1 MATDA
6 ESEAPL
12 RILTTSIGA
21 SVLAA
26 LVLANPAAGQETPL
40 PDLFSDTIDVRVV
53 NVEVVV
59 TDREGDRIRGLDAT
73 DFELLVDGEPVP
85 IGYFTEIDE
94 GVARAARAG
103 ADKAE
108 DGGLQAVP
116 SLAPDEPAP
125 TNYLLFIDEFFAV
138 RRDRDRVLK
147 RLERDLEQLGAHD
160 RMAVVAFDGRNVAR
174 LADWTGARDE
184 LRDAFREAR
193 KREALGVMRRADIDP
208 AATAPEPQ
216 DRAAAALAGIEGA
229 PPLNSVRRAA
239 TALNLS
245 KRERQIQQSV
255 LAATA
260 TVRSF
265 ADPPGRKAML
275 VLTEGWGV
283 PEFDNPDPFGP
294 PPPSI
299 ESIYGPLVHA
309 ANRLGYTLY
318 PVDLAGLNPRFAN
331 SPFGIGDVSVGY
343 NAGASARSPSAQPSP
358 FDAPQGLNLEWSQDA
373 AFGYLAHETGGL
385 PMINAFRDIA
395 LAEAAADTRHYYWL
409 GFEPPRNQDDELH
422 DIEVRLTGR
431 ADLRVRSRQ
440 SYLDLSKSAELTM
453 MVEGSVLFGGAPGQE
468 TLAVRFSPPER
479 ARGRKVEVPMEI
491 AIPLDD
497 VELLPMGGRFTN
509 ELEFRVTV
517 INEAGER
524 SETPVEKIRISGA
537 AEPPPGAVFVYE
549 TTLLIRSHEHRYVAS
564 VYDPLTGAVLSASGT
579 VGPR

>member
-1 MATDA
+1 MR
-6 ESEAPL
+6 L
-12 RILTTSIGA
+12 LTTSIA
-21 SVLAA
+21 TSALAA
-26 LVLANPAAGQETPL
+26 LVLASPATSQDVPL

-59 TDREGDRIRGLDAT
+59 TDRDGNRVQGLQVG

-85 IGYFTEIDE
+85 IGYFTEIDD
-94 GVARAARAG
+94 GTVRG
-103 ADKAE
+103 ATEQRIDEEAMP
-108 DGGLQAVP
+108 AVP
-116 SLAPDEPAP
+116 SLEPDEPVR
-125 TNYLLFIDEFFAV
+125 TNYLVFIDEYFAV
-138 RRDRDRVLK
+138 RKQRDRVLK
-147 RLERDLEQLGAHD
+147 RLERDLAELGPHD
-160 RMAVVAFDGRNVAR
+160 QVALVAFDGRNVAR
-174 LADWTGARDE
+174 LTDWTGARDE
-184 LRDAFREAR
+184 LRDAFSEAR
-193 KREALGVMRRADIDP
+193 KRKALGLMRRADIDP
-208 AATAPEPQ
+208 AAVAPDPPG
-216 DRAAAALAGIEGA
+216 AAASGPLAPDTVGGVESA
-229 PPLNSVRRAA
+229 PALNSVRRVA

-245 KRERQIQQSV
+245 KREREIQRSV

-265 ADPPGRKAML
+265 ADPPGRKTML
-275 VLTEGWGV
+275 VLTDGWEVSG
-283 PEFDNPDPFGP
+283 FNNPDPFGP

-343 NAGASARSPSAQPSP
+343 NAGPGASSASAPISP
-358 FDAPQGLNLEWSQDA
+358 FAAPQGLNLEWSQDA

-395 LAEAAADTRHYYWL
+395 LAEAATDTRHYYWL

-422 DIEVRLTGR
+422 DIEIRLAGHP
-431 ADLRVRSRQ
+431 DLQVRSRQ
-440 SYLDLSKSAELTM
+440 SYLDVSRSAELTM
-453 MVEGSVLFGGAPGQE
+453 MVEGSVLFGGAPGKE
-468 TLAVRFSPPER
+468 TLAVRFGPPRR
-479 ARGRKVEVPMEI
+479 ARGRKIEVPMEI

-524 SETPVEKIRISGA
+524 SGTPVEKIRISGA
-537 AEPPPGAVFVYE
+537 TEPPPGVVFVYE
-549 TTLLIRSHEHRYVAS
+549 TTLLIRSREHRYVAS
-564 VYDPLTGAVLSASGT
+564 IYDPLTGAVLSASGT

>member
-1 MATDA
+1 M
-6 ESEAPL
+6 
-12 RILTTSIGA
+12 RFLTVPFAVLG
-21 SVLAA
+21 LAA
-26 LVLANPAAGQETPL
+26 SPGAGQDVPL

-59 TDREGDRIRGLDAT
+59 TDRDGNRVQGLQIG

-94 GVARAARAG
+94 GVARGARAE

-116 SLAPDEPAP
+116 SLAPDEPVR
-125 TNYLLFIDEFFAV
+125 TNYLLFIDEFFAI

-147 RLERDLEQLGAHD
+147 RLERDLAQLGAHD

-174 LADWTGARDE
+174 LTDWTGARDE

-193 KREALGVMRRADIDP
+193 KREALGIMRRADIDP
-208 AATAPEPQ
+208 AATAPDSPG
-216 DRAAAALAGIEGA
+216 AAASGPLAQNTLDGVESA
-229 PPLNSVRRAA
+229 PALNSVRRTA

-245 KRERQIQQSV
+245 KREREIQRSV

-275 VLTEGWGV
+275 VLTDGWEAPG
-283 PEFDNPDPFGP
+283 FNNPDPFGP

-343 NAGASARSPSAQPSP
+343 NAGAGAGSAAAQPSP
-358 FDAPQGLNLEWSQDA
+358 FAAPQGLNLEWSQDA

-395 LAEAAADTRHYYWL
+395 LAEAATDTRHYYWL

-422 DIEVRLTGR
+422 DIEIRLAGHTN
-431 ADLRVRSRQ
+431 LRVRSRQ
-440 SYLDLSKSAELTM
+440 SYLDLSSSAELTM
-453 MVEGSVLFGGAPGQE
+453 MVEGSVLFGGAPGKE
-468 TLAVRFSPPER
+468 TLAVRFGPPRR
-479 ARGRKVEVPMEI
+479 ARGRKILVPMEI

-517 INEAGER
+517 IKEAGER
-524 SETPVEKIRISGA
+524 SETPTEKIRISGA
-537 AEPPPGAVFVYE
+537 TEPPPGVVFVYE

-564 VYDPLTGAVLSASGT
+564 IYDPLTGAVLSASGT